1 MLSLLKVGEFTYAFP
16 PIELS
21 KYDRKLN
28 PKKNRKVDKYI
39 LLILDFK
46 IFTIQFF
53 NHYIKL
59 KGVRGHR
66 QKRII
71 ADWKN
76 DRRSL
81 VSKKQIHDSSKTEYR
96 T

>member
-1 MLSLLKVGEFTYAFP
+1 MYAFP

-46 IFTIQFF
+46 IFTIQFL
-53 NHYIKL
+53 NHYTKL
-59 KGVRGHR
+59 KGRKRYG

-71 ADWKN
+71 ANWKN
-76 DRRSL
+76 DR
-81 VSKKQIHDSSKTEYR
+81 
-96 T
+96 

>member
-1 MLSLLKVGEFTYAFP
+1 MYAFP

-46 IFTIQFF
+46 IFTIQFL

-59 KGVRGHR
+59 KGV
-66 QKRII
+66 
-71 ADWKN
+71 
-76 DRRSL
+76 
-81 VSKKQIHDSSKTEYR
+81 KKV
-96 T
+96 